1 MTPGPHRLIQRVAAG
16 SLRVWLIA
24 GILLRL
30 TKLRDAWRPLS
41 LVYYST
47 PWPVI
52 AAGLLILALHARRVG
67 HAHARRRYLTL
78 TAGALFTWIALSWY
92 SAQAPAS
99 PATFRFV
106 LWNTGHPTSRF
117 GLVTRWLHAQQADI
131 IAVAES
137 QQISGPDN
145 LDQWRKSFPGFQ
157 AARLGGEML
166 CLVRGEVTVLEMG
179 TLGLGS
185 YYALYHAR
193 LGGEEITV
201 LQADVTPTEPR
212 LAPLRRLTEI
222 ARAHAGEK
230 LIVAGDFN
238 TPRESRGF
246 DDLRGFMSHSFEKAG
261 TGLAETWPTWA
272 PALSIDHVWS
282 SAPLPPRASR
292 IAWPL
297 WSDHRPVVV
306 EF

>member
-1 MTPGPHRLIQRVAAG
+1 MKPAVHRVIERVAAG

-30 TKLRDAWRPLS
+30 SKLRDAWRPLS

-67 HAHARRRYLTL
+67 HAHARRRYLIL

-92 SAQAPAS
+92 SALAPEGK
-99 PATFRFV
+99 PAFRLV
-106 LWNTGHPTSRF
+106 AWNVGHPGALF
-117 GLVTRWLHAQQADI
+117 GRVTGWLQAEDADLIAIAEAEPEREDRMADWRAQF
-131 IAVAES
+131 
-137 QQISGPDN
+137 PDY
-145 LDQWRKSFPGFQ
+145 QEIW
-157 AARLGGEML
+157 AGGEML
-166 CLVRGEVTVLEMG
+166 CMARGEITLVEKGL
-179 TLGLGS
+179 LGLGS
-185 YYALYHAR
+185 YYALYHVR
-193 LGGEEITV
+193 IRGEDITV
-201 LQADVTPTEPR
+201 LQADLTPTQPR

-230 LIVAGDFN
+230 LIVAGDLN

-246 DDLRGFMSHSFEKAG
+246 DDLRGFLSHAFEKAG
-261 TGLAETWPTWA
+261 HGIAETWPTWA

-282 SAPLPPRASR
+282 SATLPPRAAH
-292 IAWPL
+292 IGWPR

>member
-1 MTPGPHRLIQRVAAG
+1 MKSALPSLVRRVAAG

-24 GILLRL
+24 GILLRI

-47 PWPVI
+47 PWPVM
-52 AAGLLILALHARRVG
+52 AVGLLILALHARRVG
-67 HAHARRRYLTL
+67 HAHAKRRYFILTG
-78 TAGALFTWIALSWY
+78 GALFTWIALSWF
-92 SAQAPAS
+92 SAPA
-99 PATFRFV
+99 PAGPPAFRLV
-106 LWNTGHPTSRF
+106 AWNTGHPARLF
-117 GLVTRWLHAQQADI
+117 GPVTRWLQAQDADV
-131 IAVAES
+131 IAIAES
-137 QQISGPDN
+137 TPEEHDN
-145 LDQWRKSFPGFQ
+145 LPQWRAGFPNYQVVQ
-157 AARLGGEML
+157 ARGEMI
-166 CLVRGEVTVLEMG
+166 CLARGDITMVEEGL
-179 TLGLGS
+179 LGLGS

-193 LGGEEITV
+193 IRGEDLTI
-201 LQADVTPTEPR
+201 LQADLTPTQPR

-230 LIVAGDFN
+230 LIVVGDLN
-238 TPRESRGF
+238 TPRESKGF
-246 DDLRGFMSHSFEKAG
+246 DDLRGFMSHAFEKAG

-282 SAPLPPRASR
+282 SGPLPPRAAR
-292 IAWPL
+292 IGWPM